1 MEYGLSLG
9 SNLGDRLR
17 QLADAAQSIGA
28 LPGARILARSA
39 VYETDPV
46 DVSSEYEDRPFL
58 NAVLIVEAAAEPAA
72 MARHAHDIEAR
83 MGRVRQADRN
93 APRPVDIDLI
103 YADALCVASPDL
115 TLPHP
120 RWAQRRFVVQPLADV
135 RPRLILPG
143 QTLCV
148 ARLLASL
155 PSMPRVRPFGAWP
168 DGRSF

>member
-9 SNLGDRLR
+9 SNLGDRLG
-17 QLADAAQSIGA
+17 QLADAAQSISA
-28 LPGARILARSA
+28 LPGVRILARSA

-46 DVSSEYEDRPFL
+46 DVSSQYEDRPFL
-58 NAVLIVEAAAEPAA
+58 NAVLIVEAAPDPAA
-72 MARHAHDIEAR
+72 TAQLAHDIEAR
-83 MGRVRQADRN
+83 MGRIRQDDRN

-103 YADALCVASPDL
+103 YAGALCVESAGL

-148 ARLLASL
+148 SRLLESL
-155 PSMPRVRPFGAWP
+155 PRVPRVRPFGAWP
-168 DGRSF
+168 DGCKF